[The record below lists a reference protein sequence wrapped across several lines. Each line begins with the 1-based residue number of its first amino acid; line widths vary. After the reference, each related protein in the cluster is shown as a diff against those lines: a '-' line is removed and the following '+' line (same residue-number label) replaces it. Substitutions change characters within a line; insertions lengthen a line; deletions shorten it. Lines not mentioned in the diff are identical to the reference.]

1 MFTNWYWLNRCCCF
15 GRQECGCLHTS
26 KGRKWST
33 QKTGEHEPHPVAARY
48 CKELGTL
55 VHSSAHTGAKWA
67 ICTKIFPI
75 FEKKS
80 LFCKNI
86 IASTTYLTYY
96 LSNSL
101 CSRKFLE
108 ESEQNLSFCYSVF
121 ILLTSHFP
129 HHHEIPPKITFLKS
143 FFYK

>member
-1 MFTNWYWLNRCCCF
+1 MEDKSAVVSTLPKEENDQLRKQGN
-15 GRQECGCLHTS
+15 TS
-26 KGRKWST
+26 HIRSPPATVWSSELWST
-33 QKTGEHEPHPVAARY
+33 QV
-48 CKELGTL
+48 
-55 VHSSAHTGAKWA
+55 HTGAKWA
-67 ICTKIFPI
+67 ICIKKIPT